1 MMVVILLRIAM
12 LMVIASPDAV
22 DGVFGICSFSSADM
36 LRTPCEI
43 HFSCFSDGGPCFFLV
58 WVSIVLVSFLAFL
71 LFLVLRSRFAASFL
85 NASGSLYLT
94 HHQEKRQPRKCKSS
108 IQETGVR
115 LHPKNNKKSRI

>member
-36 LRTPCEI
+36 FRAPCEI
-43 HFSCFSDGGPCFFLV
+43 HFSCFSGGGPFFLV

-71 LFLVLRSRFAASFL
+71 LFLVLRSRFAAGFL
-85 NASGSLYLT
+85 NASGSLCLT
-94 HHQEKRQPRKCKSS
+94 HHQEKRQPRKC
-108 IQETGVR
+108 
-115 LHPKNNKKSRI
+115 